1 MLRIMNL
8 AAVASL
14 GIAIACGP
22 AAAQTETLQVGFAA
36 EPYPPF
42 TEASASG
49 EWAGFEI
56 DFAHALCKEIQVTC
70 EPAPVAWD
78 GIIPALTSGK
88 IDMIVGSMSITEER
102 KQTIAFSDRY
112 YYTSA
117 SFLAPKGG
125 GLDPSPAGMQGKILG
140 VQSGTTHADYAQKAY
155 ADGVEIKLYNTQD
168 EVNADLAAGRV
179 DVMLADQIAMDAFLK
194 SEQGADMEIVAT
206 APADPAFGDGIGVG
220 LRKDDAELLAK
231 VNAGIKSLLDS
242 GEYDKVAQKYF
253 SFDIYGPRG

>member
-56 DFAHALCKEIQVTC
+56 DFAQALCKEMQVTC

-102 KQTIAFSDRY
+102 KQTISFSDRY

-117 SFLAPKGG
+117 AFVAPKGS
-125 GLDPSPAGMQGKILG
+125 GLDTSPEGMQGKNLG
-140 VQSGTTHADYAQKAY
+140 VQSGTTNADYAAKAY
-155 ADGVEIKLYNTQD
+155 PDGVEIKLYNTQD

-194 SEQGADMEIVAT
+194 SDQGADMEIVAT